1 MIKFRLELHLGV
13 NIKII
18 DFVLF
23 LLRTNSYAKMLN
35 PLVPFSLKFPLVLV
49 SIFKSSRPIRG
60 SVNMIVLI

>member
-13 NIKII
+13 HIKII

-35 PLVPFSLKFPLVLV
+35 PPVPFSLKFPLVLV
-49 SIFKSSRPIRG
+49 SIFIYSRPIRG